1 MSIVTLTT
9 DFGWKDHYV
18 GAVKGALL
26 RELPDLNIVDISHGI
41 DPFNILQ
48 GAYIL
53 KYAYREFPVGTVHII
68 GIDSEWSKT
77 KPHLAIE
84 ANGHFFIGADTGIFN
99 LLFTE
104 NEVAEIVEIS
114 LSREPK
120 TRSFP
125 TRDVFAPAACRLLRT
140 NNLSE
145 IGGAAEAYRKSSSWK
160 PVVEGNG
167 KRILGMVIYVDRY
180 DNVVSNI
187 SRKDFEEVGQG
198 RAFEISLPRNTSIRI
213 RNIHEQYTP
222 EHITDISSHQGKEGA
237 LFNSA
242 DFLEIAIY
250 RSDPRLTRGAAGL
263 LGLKYEDPIVIEFQ

>member
-26 RELPDLNIVDISHGI
+26 RELPNLNIVDISHGI

-53 KYAYREFPVGTVHII
+53 KYAYREFPLGTVHLI
-68 GIDSEWSKT
+68 GIDSEWSKN

-99 LLFTE
+99 LLFAE
-104 NEVAEIVEIS
+104 NEVSGIVE
-114 LSREPK
+114 LSGNDK

-125 TRDVFAPAACRLLRT
+125 SRDVFASAACHLARGKSISAL
-140 NNLSE
+140 
-145 IGGAAEAYRKSSSWK
+145 GVAVDGYRKSSSWN
-160 PVVEGNG
+160 PVVEGG
-167 KRILGMVIYVDRY
+167 KRIKGMVIYVDRY
-180 DNVVSNI
+180 GNLVSNI
-187 SRKDFEEVGQG
+187 SRKDFLEIGGG
-198 RAFEISLPRNTSIRI
+198 RNFEIILPRNTQIRI
-213 RNIHEQYTP
+213 RTIQNQYTP
-222 EHITDISSHQGKEGA
+222 DNISDLMAHAGKEVA

-250 RSDPRLTRGAAGL
+250 RSDPRTGASTL
-263 LGLKYEDPIVIEFQ
+263 LGMKYEDPIVIEFQ